1 MLYQMM
7 YAELYFIDTFFPDFN
22 EEELDSI
29 INDYYGVDRRFGG
42 INEKKG
48 NS

>member
-7 YAELYFIDTFFPDFN
+7 YAELCFTDTYFPDFST
-22 EEELDSI
+22 EELDSI
-29 INDYYGVDRRFGG
+29 IENFYGVDRRFGG